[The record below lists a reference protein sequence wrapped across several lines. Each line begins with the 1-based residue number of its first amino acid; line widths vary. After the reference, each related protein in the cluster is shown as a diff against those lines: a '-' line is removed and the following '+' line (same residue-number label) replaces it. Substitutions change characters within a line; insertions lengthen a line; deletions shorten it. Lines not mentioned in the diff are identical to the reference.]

1 MKHLIK
7 KRYASLLIVVLL
19 LFGIITALTGC
30 MNEDSTNDVYQ
41 SDIKVKDATSEFYV
55 NDYGNILSSEQRT
68 ELVKRAKALNEDY
81 NGIQLVITTLESLD
95 GYSIEE
101 YATAMYNKFGI
112 GTKDMGALILFSS
125 GDRQVR
131 IEVGRGMEEYMTDAD
146 AGALIDEYA
155 IDYFKNDQFAD
166 GIVALQ
172 KAVVTFIKN
181 EVPVEW
187 NSALGD
193 EQTSKNTS
201 DVAQSIDESV
211 NTVQAV
217 DNSDVKNS
225 SIADEQSDSGF
236 PMLFWMFV
244 IVVPYGIALGLLY
257 SSVKKYKALRQKNEE
272 MVNENS
278 VQIKH
283 YKYTI
288 DEMEQDAWDI
298 KAEYQKKYN
307 EYEKKLK
314 NCQREKDELK
324 KLIEKMQETHAR
336 AIVLHPRLED
346 EIIEMIEN
354 EHKAEAKKV
363 DDAIQSALT
372 NKASKENVDVFGN
385 ALAKYNSA
393 SMEAK
398 GYVRSDIKVLNQLYE
413 QSSAL
418 QKEFQKSEKE
428 KADRNAAKVAYD
440 EMRKIADGVKG
451 NKSTYETLA
460 KANNLYVRLSGA
472 QKRFFPDSRWLR
484 EFQREFEI
492 SQEDHSN
499 YEKAKKTEKA
509 VKGITDYIGTPDE
522 NDINKLKQAIRM
534 YDSLSSSERNYFDR
548 NVYETARRMLA
559 EAEEDQREHERRRKR
574 DDDDHFGGGFYGGS
588 GSFGGF
594 GGSIGGSG
602 GISNGGGASRG
613 F

>member
-187 NSALGD
+187 NSASGD

-201 DVAQSIDESV
+201 DVAQPIDESV

-225 SIADEQSDSGF
+225 SIADEQSDSGL

-257 SSVKKYKALRQKNEE
+257 SSVKKYKALRRKNEE

-307 EYEKKLK
+307 DYEKKLK

-509 VKGITDYIGTPDE
+509 VKEITDYIGTPDE

-559 EAEEDQREHERRRKR
+559 EAEEDQRERERRRKR
-574 DDDDHFGGGFYGGS
+574 RDDDDYFGGGGYHGGS
-588 GSFGGF
+588 SSFGSFGG
-594 GGSIGGSG
+594 G

>member
-187 NSALGD
+187 NSASGD

-217 DNSDVKNS
+217 GNSDVKNS
-225 SIADEQSDSGF
+225 SIADEQSDSGL

-257 SSVKKYKALRQKNEE
+257 SSVKKYKVLRRKNEE

-307 EYEKKLK
+307 DYEKKLK

-385 ALAKYNSA
+385 ALAKYNSV

-559 EAEEDQREHERRRKR
+559 EAEEDQRERERRRKR
-574 DDDDHFGGGFYGGS
+574 RDDDDYFGGGGYHGGS
-588 GSFGGF
+588 SSFGSFGG
-594 GGSIGGSG
+594 G

>member
-41 SDIKVKDATSEFYV
+41 SDIKVKDATFKFYV

-187 NSALGD
+187 NSASGD

-225 SIADEQSDSGF
+225 SIADEQSDSGL

-257 SSVKKYKALRQKNEE
+257 SSVKKYKVLRRKNEE

-307 EYEKKLK
+307 DYEKKLK

-440 EMRKIADGVKG
+440 EMRNIADGVKG

-492 SQEDHSN
+492 SQEDHSD

-559 EAEEDQREHERRRKR
+559 EAEDDQKERERRRKR
-574 DDDDHFGGGFYGGS
+574 RDDDDYFGGGGYYGGS
-588 GSFGGF
+588 SSFGSFGG
-594 GGSIGGSG
+594 G

>member
-187 NSALGD
+187 NSASGD

-217 DNSDVKNS
+217 GNSDVKNS
-225 SIADEQSDSGF
+225 SIADEQSDSGL

-257 SSVKKYKALRQKNEE
+257 SSVKKYKALRRKNEE

-307 EYEKKLK
+307 DYEKKLK

-385 ALAKYNSA
+385 ALAKYNSV

-559 EAEEDQREHERRRKR
+559 EAEEDQRERERRRKR
-574 DDDDHFGGGFYGGS
+574 RDDDDYFGGGGYHGGS
-588 GSFGGF
+588 SSFGSFGG
-594 GGSIGGSG
+594 G

>member
-30 MNEDSTNDVYQ
+30 MNEDSNNDLYQ
-41 SDIKVKDATSEFYV
+41 SYIKFKDATSEFYL

-131 IEVGRGMEEYMTDAD
+131 IEVGRGMEEYMTDTD

-187 NSALGD
+187 NSVLGD

-559 EAEEDQREHERRRKR
+559 EAEEDQRERERRRKR
-574 DDDDHFGGGFYGGS
+574 RDDDDDDFGGGGYHGGS
-588 GSFGGF
+588 SSFGSFGG
-594 GGSIGGSG
+594 G

>member
-187 NSALGD
+187 NSASGD

-225 SIADEQSDSGF
+225 SIADEQSDSGL

-257 SSVKKYKALRQKNEE
+257 SSVKKYKVLRRKNEE

-307 EYEKKLK
+307 DYEKKLK

-363 DDAIQSALT
+363 DDAIQSALA

-440 EMRKIADGVKG
+440 EMRNIADGVKG

-492 SQEDHSN
+492 SQEDHSD

-548 NVYETARRMLA
+548 NIYETARRMLA
-559 EAEEDQREHERRRKR
+559 EAEDDQKERERRRKR
-574 DDDDHFGGGFYGGS
+574 RDDDDYFGGGGYYGGS
-588 GSFGGF
+588 SSFGSFGG
-594 GGSIGGSG
+594 G

>member
-172 KAVVTFIKN
+172 KAVVAFIKN

-187 NSALGD
+187 NSASGD

-225 SIADEQSDSGF
+225 SIADEQSDSGL

-257 SSVKKYKALRQKNEE
+257 SSVKKYKVLRRKNEE

-307 EYEKKLK
+307 DYEKKLK

-385 ALAKYNSA
+385 ALTKYNSA

-398 GYVRSDIKVLNQLYE
+398 GYVRSDIKVLDQLYE

-440 EMRKIADGVKG
+440 EMRNIADGVKG

-492 SQEDHSN
+492 SQEDHSD

-559 EAEEDQREHERRRKR
+559 EAEDDQKERERRRKR
-574 DDDDHFGGGFYGGS
+574 RDDDDYFGGGGYHGGS
-588 GSFGGF
+588 SSFGSFGG
-594 GGSIGGSG
+594 G

>member
-257 SSVKKYKALRQKNEE
+257 SSVKKYKALRRKNEE

-307 EYEKKLK
+307 DYEKKLK

-559 EAEEDQREHERRRKR
+559 EAEEDQRERERRRKR
-574 DDDDHFGGGFYGGS
+574 RDDDDDDFGGGGYHGGS
-588 GSFGGF
+588 SSFGSFGG
-594 GGSIGGSG
+594 G

>member
-187 NSALGD
+187 NSASGD

-225 SIADEQSDSGF
+225 SIADEQSDSGL

-257 SSVKKYKALRQKNEE
+257 SSVKKYKVLRRKNEE

-307 EYEKKLK
+307 DYEKKLK

-440 EMRKIADGVKG
+440 EMRNIADGVKG

-484 EFQREFEI
+484 EFQREFKI
-492 SQEDHSN
+492 SQEDHSD

-559 EAEEDQREHERRRKR
+559 EAEDDQKERERRRKR
-574 DDDDHFGGGFYGGS
+574 RDDDDYFGGGGYHGGS
-588 GSFGGF
+588 SSFGSFGG
-594 GGSIGGSG
+594 G

>member
-41 SDIKVKDATSEFYV
+41 SDIKVKDATPEFYV

-166 GIVALQ
+166 GIVVLQ

-201 DVAQSIDESV
+201 DVAQSIDESA
-211 NTVQAV
+211 NIVQAV

-225 SIADEQSDSGF
+225 SIADEQSDSGL

-244 IVVPYGIALGLLY
+244 IVVPYGIALGLLN
-257 SSVKKYKALRQKNEE
+257 SSVKKYKALRRKNEE

-307 EYEKKLK
+307 DYEKKLK

-398 GYVRSDIKVLNQLYE
+398 GYVRSDIKVLNQLYG
-413 QSSAL
+413 QSSTL

-559 EAEEDQREHERRRKR
+559 EAEEDQRERERRRKR
-574 DDDDHFGGGFYGGS
+574 RDDDDYFGGGGYHGGS
-588 GSFGGF
+588 SSFGSFGG
-594 GGSIGGSG
+594 G

>member
-559 EAEEDQREHERRRKR
+559 EAEEDQRERERRRKR
-574 DDDDHFGGGFYGGS
+574 RDDDDEDFGGGGYHGGS
-588 GSFGGF
+588 SSFGSFGG
-594 GGSIGGSG
+594 G

>member
-7 KRYASLLIVVLL
+7 KRYASLLIVELL

-187 NSALGD
+187 NSASGD

-225 SIADEQSDSGF
+225 SIADEQSDSGL

-257 SSVKKYKALRQKNEE
+257 SSVKKYKVLRRKNEE

-307 EYEKKLK
+307 DYEKKLK

-440 EMRKIADGVKG
+440 EMRNIADGVKG

-492 SQEDHSN
+492 SQEDHSD

-548 NVYETARRMLA
+548 NIYETARRMLA
-559 EAEEDQREHERRRKR
+559 EAEDDQKERERRRKR
-574 DDDDHFGGGFYGGS
+574 RDDDDYFGGGGYHGGS
-588 GSFGGF
+588 SSFGSFGG
-594 GGSIGGSG
+594 G

>member
-41 SDIKVKDATSEFYV
+41 SDIKVKDATFKFYV

-187 NSALGD
+187 NSASGD
-193 EQTSKNTS
+193 EQTSKNIS
-201 DVAQSIDESV
+201 DVAQSIYESV

-225 SIADEQSDSGF
+225 SIADEQSDFGL

-257 SSVKKYKALRQKNEE
+257 SSVKKYKVLRRKNEE

-307 EYEKKLK
+307 DYEKKLK

-440 EMRKIADGVKG
+440 EMRNIADGVKG

-492 SQEDHSN
+492 SQEDHSD

-559 EAEEDQREHERRRKR
+559 EAEDDQKERERRRKR
-574 DDDDHFGGGFYGGS
+574 RDDDDYFGGGGYYGGS
-588 GSFGGF
+588 SSFGSFGG
-594 GGSIGGSG
+594 G

>member
-278 VQIKH
+278 LQIKH

-307 EYEKKLK
+307 DYEKKLK

-372 NKASKENVDVFGN
+372 NKACKENVDVFGN

-413 QSSAL
+413 QSSTL

-472 QKRFFPDSRWLR
+472 QKRFFHDSRWLR

-559 EAEEDQREHERRRKR
+559 EAEEDQRERERRRKR
-574 DDDDHFGGGFYGGS
+574 RDDDDYFGGGGYHGGS
-588 GSFGGF
+588 SSFGSFGG
-594 GGSIGGSG
+594 G

>member
-559 EAEEDQREHERRRKR
+559 EAEEDQRERERRRKR
-574 DDDDHFGGGFYGGS
+574 RDDDDDDDFGGGGYHGGS
-588 GSFGGF
+588 SSFGSFGG
-594 GGSIGGSG
+594 G

>member
-55 NDYGNILSSEQRT
+55 NDYDNILSSEQRT
-68 ELVKRAKALNEDY
+68 ELIKRAKALNEDY

-187 NSALGD
+187 NSASGD

-225 SIADEQSDSGF
+225 SIADEQSDSGL

-257 SSVKKYKALRQKNEE
+257 SSVKKYKALRRKNEE

-307 EYEKKLK
+307 DYEKKLK

-460 KANNLYVRLSGA
+460 KANNLYVRLSSA

-559 EAEEDQREHERRRKR
+559 EAEEDQRERERRRKR
-574 DDDDHFGGGFYGGS
+574 RDDDDYFGGGGYHGGS
-588 GSFGGF
+588 SSFGSFGG
-594 GGSIGGSG
+594 G

>member
-101 YATAMYNKFGI
+101 YVTAMYNKFGI

-187 NSALGD
+187 NSASGD

-225 SIADEQSDSGF
+225 SIADEQSDSGL

-257 SSVKKYKALRQKNEE
+257 SSVKKYKVLRRKNEE

-307 EYEKKLK
+307 DYEKKLK

-385 ALAKYNSA
+385 ALTKYNSA

-398 GYVRSDIKVLNQLYE
+398 GYVRSDIKVLDQLYE

-559 EAEEDQREHERRRKR
+559 EAEEDQRERERRRKR
-574 DDDDHFGGGFYGGS
+574 RDDDDYFGGGGYHGGS
-588 GSFGGF
+588 SSFGSFGG
-594 GGSIGGSG
+594 G

>member
-7 KRYASLLIVVLL
+7 KRYASLLIVELL

-187 NSALGD
+187 NSASGD

-225 SIADEQSDSGF
+225 SIADEQSDSGL

-257 SSVKKYKALRQKNEE
+257 SSVKKYKVLRRKNEE

-307 EYEKKLK
+307 DYEKKLK

-440 EMRKIADGVKG
+440 EMRNIADGVKG

-492 SQEDHSN
+492 SQEDHSD

-559 EAEEDQREHERRRKR
+559 EAEDDQKERERRRKR
-574 DDDDHFGGGFYGGS
+574 RDDDDYFGGGGYHGGS
-588 GSFGGF
+588 SSFGSFGG
-594 GGSIGGSG
+594 G

>member
-187 NSALGD
+187 NSASGD

-225 SIADEQSDSGF
+225 SIADEQSDSGL

-257 SSVKKYKALRQKNEE
+257 SSVKKYKVLRRKNEE

-307 EYEKKLK
+307 DYEKKLK

-440 EMRKIADGVKG
+440 EMRNIADGVKG

-492 SQEDHSN
+492 SQEDHSD

-559 EAEEDQREHERRRKR
+559 EAEDDQKERERRRKR
-574 DDDDHFGGGFYGGS
+574 RDDDDYFGGGGYHGGS
-588 GSFGGF
+588 SSFGSFGG
-594 GGSIGGSG
+594 G

>member
-30 MNEDSTNDVYQ
+30 MDEDSTNDVYQ

-217 DNSDVKNS
+217 DNSDVKNR
-225 SIADEQSDSGF
+225 SIANEQSDSGL

-307 EYEKKLK
+307 DYEKKLK

-574 DDDDHFGGGFYGGS
+574 RDDDDYFGGGGYHGGS
-588 GSFGGF
+588 SSFGSFGG
-594 GGSIGGSG
+594 G

>member
-125 GDRQVR
+125 GDRPVR

-187 NSALGD
+187 NSASGD

-225 SIADEQSDSGF
+225 SIADEQSDSGL

-257 SSVKKYKALRQKNEE
+257 SSVKKYKVLRRKNEE

-307 EYEKKLK
+307 DYEKKLK

-363 DDAIQSALT
+363 DDAIQSALA

-440 EMRKIADGVKG
+440 EMRNIADGVKG

-492 SQEDHSN
+492 SQEDHSD

-548 NVYETARRMLA
+548 NIYETARRMLA
-559 EAEEDQREHERRRKR
+559 EAEDDQKERERRRKR
-574 DDDDHFGGGFYGGS
+574 RDDDDYFGGGGYHGGS
-588 GSFGGF
+588 SSFGSFGG
-594 GGSIGGSG
+594 G

>member
-41 SDIKVKDATSEFYV
+41 SDIKVKDATFKFYV

-187 NSALGD
+187 NSASGD

-201 DVAQSIDESV
+201 DVAQSIYESV

-225 SIADEQSDSGF
+225 SIADEQSDSGL

-257 SSVKKYKALRQKNEE
+257 SSVKKYKVLRRKNEE

-307 EYEKKLK
+307 DYEKKLK

-440 EMRKIADGVKG
+440 EMRNIADGVKG
-451 NKSTYETLA
+451 SKSTYETLA

-492 SQEDHSN
+492 SQEDHSD

-559 EAEEDQREHERRRKR
+559 EAEDDQKERERRRKR
-574 DDDDHFGGGFYGGS
+574 RDDDDYFGGGGYHGGS
-588 GSFGGF
+588 SSFGSFGG
-594 GGSIGGSG
+594 G

>member
-187 NSALGD
+187 NSASGD

-225 SIADEQSDSGF
+225 SIADEQSDSGL

-257 SSVKKYKALRQKNEE
+257 SSVKKYKVLRRKNEE

-307 EYEKKLK
+307 DYEKKLK

-440 EMRKIADGVKG
+440 EMRNIADGVKG

-509 VKGITDYIGTPDE
+509 VKEITDYIGTPDE

-559 EAEEDQREHERRRKR
+559 EAEEDQRERERRRKR
-574 DDDDHFGGGFYGGS
+574 RDDDDYFGGGGYHGGS
-588 GSFGGF
+588 SSFGSFGG
-594 GGSIGGSG
+594 G

>member
-55 NDYGNILSSEQRT
+55 NDYGDILSSEQRT

-155 IDYFKNDQFAD
+155 IDYFKNDQFAN

-187 NSALGD
+187 NLASGD

-225 SIADEQSDSGF
+225 SIADEQSDSGL
-236 PMLFWMFV
+236 PMLFWMFI

-272 MVNENS
+272 MINENS

-307 EYEKKLK
+307 DYEKRLK

-499 YEKAKKTEKA
+499 YEKAKKIEKA

-534 YDSLSSSERNYFDR
+534 YDSLSFSERNYFDR

-559 EAEEDQREHERRRKR
+559 EAEDDQKERERRRKR
-574 DDDDHFGGGFYGGS
+574 RDDDDDYFGGGGYHGGS
-588 GSFGGF
+588 SSFGSFGG
-594 GGSIGGSG
+594 G

>member
-131 IEVGRGMEEYMTDAD
+131 IEVGRGMEEYMTDTD

-187 NSALGD
+187 NSVLGD

-559 EAEEDQREHERRRKR
+559 EAEEDQRERERRRKR
-574 DDDDHFGGGFYGGS
+574 RDDDDDDFGGGGYHGGS
-588 GSFGGF
+588 SSFGSFGG
-594 GGSIGGSG
+594 G

>member
-187 NSALGD
+187 NSASGD

-201 DVAQSIDESV
+201 DVAQPIDESV

-217 DNSDVKNS
+217 DNGDVKNS
-225 SIADEQSDSGF
+225 SIADEQSDSGL

-257 SSVKKYKALRQKNEE
+257 SSVKKYKALRRKNEE

-307 EYEKKLK
+307 DYEKKLK

-559 EAEEDQREHERRRKR
+559 EAEEDQRERERRRKR
-574 DDDDHFGGGFYGGS
+574 RDDDDYFGGGGYHGGS
-588 GSFGGF
+588 SSFGSFGG
-594 GGSIGGSG
+594 G
-602 GISNGGGASRG
+602 GISNGGGASRV

>member
-68 ELVKRAKALNEDY
+68 ELIKRAKALNEDY

-187 NSALGD
+187 NSASGD

-225 SIADEQSDSGF
+225 SIADEQSDSGL

-257 SSVKKYKALRQKNEE
+257 SSVKKYKVLRRKNEE

-307 EYEKKLK
+307 DYEKKLK

-440 EMRKIADGVKG
+440 EMRNIADGVKG

-559 EAEEDQREHERRRKR
+559 EAEEDQRERERRRKR
-574 DDDDHFGGGFYGGS
+574 RDDDDYFGGGGYHGGS
-588 GSFGGF
+588 SSFGSFGG
-594 GGSIGGSG
+594 G

>member
-187 NSALGD
+187 NSASGD

-225 SIADEQSDSGF
+225 SIADEQSDSGL

-257 SSVKKYKALRQKNEE
+257 SSVKKYKVLRRKNEE

-307 EYEKKLK
+307 DYEKKLK

-440 EMRKIADGVKG
+440 EMRNIADGVKG

-492 SQEDHSN
+492 SQEDHSD

-509 VKGITDYIGTPDE
+509 VKGITDYIATPDE

-548 NVYETARRMLA
+548 NIYETARRMLA
-559 EAEEDQREHERRRKR
+559 EAEDDQKERERRRKR
-574 DDDDHFGGGFYGGS
+574 RDDDDYFGGGGYHGGS
-588 GSFGGF
+588 SSFGSFGG
-594 GGSIGGSG
+594 G

>member
-187 NSALGD
+187 NSASGD

-225 SIADEQSDSGF
+225 SIADEQSDSGL

-257 SSVKKYKALRQKNEE
+257 SSVKKYKVLRRKNEE

-307 EYEKKLK
+307 DYEKKLK

-440 EMRKIADGVKG
+440 EMRNIADGVKG

-492 SQEDHSN
+492 SQEDHSD

-534 YDSLSSSERNYFDR
+534 YNSLSSSERNYFDR
-548 NVYETARRMLA
+548 NIYETARRMLA
-559 EAEEDQREHERRRKR
+559 EAEDDQKERERRRKR
-574 DDDDHFGGGFYGGS
+574 RDDDDYFGGGGYHGGS
-588 GSFGGF
+588 SSFGSFGG
-594 GGSIGGSG
+594 G

>member
-385 ALAKYNSA
+385 VLAKYNSA

-559 EAEEDQREHERRRKR
+559 EAEEDQRERERRRKR
-574 DDDDHFGGGFYGGS
+574 RDDDDDDFGGGGYHGGS
-588 GSFGGF
+588 SSFGSFGG
-594 GGSIGGSG
+594 G

>member
-41 SDIKVKDATSEFYV
+41 SDIKVKDATPEFYV

-155 IDYFKNDQFAD
+155 IDYFKNDRFAD
-166 GIVALQ
+166 GIVVLQ

-201 DVAQSIDESV
+201 DVAQSIDESA
-211 NTVQAV
+211 NIVQAV

-225 SIADEQSDSGF
+225 SIADEQSDSGL

-257 SSVKKYKALRQKNEE
+257 SSVKKYKALRRKNEE

-307 EYEKKLK
+307 DYEKKLK

-398 GYVRSDIKVLNQLYE
+398 GYVRSDIKVLNQLYG
-413 QSSAL
+413 QSSTL

-559 EAEEDQREHERRRKR
+559 EAEEDQRERERRRKR
-574 DDDDHFGGGFYGGS
+574 RDDDDYFGGGGYHGGS
-588 GSFGGF
+588 SSFGSFGG
-594 GGSIGGSG
+594 G

>member
-559 EAEEDQREHERRRKR
+559 EAEEDQRERERRRKR
-574 DDDDHFGGGFYGGS
+574 RDDDDDFGGGGYHGGS
-588 GSFGGF
+588 SSFGSFGG
-594 GGSIGGSG
+594 G

>member
-41 SDIKVKDATSEFYV
+41 SDIKVKDATPEFYV

-201 DVAQSIDESV
+201 DVAQPIDESV

-225 SIADEQSDSGF
+225 SIADEQSDSGL

-257 SSVKKYKALRQKNEE
+257 SSVKKYKALRRKNEE

-307 EYEKKLK
+307 DYEKKLK

-492 SQEDHSN
+492 SQEDHFD

-559 EAEEDQREHERRRKR
+559 EAEEDQRERERRRKR
-574 DDDDHFGGGFYGGS
+574 RDDDDYFGGGGYHGGS
-588 GSFGGF
+588 SSFGSFGG
-594 GGSIGGSG
+594 G

>member
-41 SDIKVKDATSEFYV
+41 SDIKVKDATPEFYV

-131 IEVGRGMEEYMTDAD
+131 VEVGRGMEEYMTDAD

-166 GIVALQ
+166 GIVVLQ

-201 DVAQSIDESV
+201 DVAQSIDESA
-211 NTVQAV
+211 NIVQAV

-225 SIADEQSDSGF
+225 SIADEQSDSGL

-257 SSVKKYKALRQKNEE
+257 SSVKKYKALRRKNEE

-307 EYEKKLK
+307 DYEKKLK

-413 QSSAL
+413 QSSTL
-418 QKEFQKSEKE
+418 QKSEKE

-559 EAEEDQREHERRRKR
+559 EAEEDQRERERRRKR
-574 DDDDHFGGGFYGGS
+574 RDDDDYFGGGGYHGGS
-588 GSFGGF
+588 SSFGSFGG
-594 GGSIGGSG
+594 G

>member
-187 NSALGD
+187 NSASGD

-225 SIADEQSDSGF
+225 SIADEQSDSGL

-257 SSVKKYKALRQKNEE
+257 SSVKKYKVLRRKNEE

-307 EYEKKLK
+307 DYEKKLK

-363 DDAIQSALT
+363 DDAIQSALA

-440 EMRKIADGVKG
+440 EMRNIADGVKG

-492 SQEDHSN
+492 SQEDHSD

-522 NDINKLKQAIRM
+522 NDINKLKQSIRM

-548 NVYETARRMLA
+548 NIYETARRMLA
-559 EAEEDQREHERRRKR
+559 EAEDDQKERERRRKR
-574 DDDDHFGGGFYGGS
+574 RDDDDYFGGGGYHGGS
-588 GSFGGF
+588 SSFGSFGG
-594 GGSIGGSG
+594 G

>member
-112 GTKDMGALILFSS
+112 GKKDMGALILFSS

-187 NSALGD
+187 NSASGD

-225 SIADEQSDSGF
+225 SIADEQSDSGL

-257 SSVKKYKALRQKNEE
+257 SSVKKYKVLRRKNEE

-288 DEMEQDAWDI
+288 DEMEQYAWDI

-307 EYEKKLK
+307 DYEKKLK

-440 EMRKIADGVKG
+440 EMRNIADGVKG

-492 SQEDHSN
+492 SQEDHSD

-548 NVYETARRMLA
+548 NIYETARRMLA
-559 EAEEDQREHERRRKR
+559 EAEDDQKERERRRKR
-574 DDDDHFGGGFYGGS
+574 RDDDDYFGGGGYHGGS
-588 GSFGGF
+588 SSFGSFGG
-594 GGSIGGSG
+594 G